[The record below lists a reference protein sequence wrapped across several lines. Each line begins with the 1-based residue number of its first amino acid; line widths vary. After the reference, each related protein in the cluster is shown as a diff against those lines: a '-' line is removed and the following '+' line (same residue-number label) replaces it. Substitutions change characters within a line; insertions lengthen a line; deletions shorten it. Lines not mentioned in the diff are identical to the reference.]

1 MDETV
6 NHISQEERK
15 VLEKLPGYEQIFYY
29 HDGAF
34 RLELMTEDMY
44 HAVGVSKEDTL
55 QYYENQ
61 RDELVHPNDRQKLYD
76 AMHKA
81 MEAEAEECL
90 DLRLRK
96 IGGHRYQWYRTGIS
110 IRKLGDDEAL
120 IYLSFVNINDLQARN
135 EIQEEEHKSTDL
147 LLETI
152 LDTTQTPI
160 FWKDDRRR
168 FAGANRAFL
177 DYFGFSS
184 EEIIMGKTDEEMKW
198 HPDPG
203 SFMDDEQSVLNG
215 ESTYLVH
222 GKCRCRGEV
231 RDILSSMSP
240 IYRNGKII
248 GLVGSFVDVT
258 ERYRQDRK
266 ISALNDQLNTA
277 LERERI
283 SARAI
288 NEFLSRMSYEI
299 RTPMNA
305 VIGLSHLAM
314 DKTEEN
320 PTRDYLEKIAVSGEY
335 LLGILNDVLDLRKI
349 EGGDITLM
357 PSRCS
362 IHEILNT
369 AGTLTQ
375 PLAKSGNVTFTI
387 SEEGIRNR
395 YGICDQKRVEQIL
408 INLLSNAVKFT
419 DPGGRVELSVKQEFL
434 SDRMRVTFV
443 VKDTGC
449 GMSPEF
455 LVRLFEPFSQENRD
469 PGRYGAGTGLGLAI
483 ARRFARLMGGDI
495 IADSREGIG
504 STFEASVMF
513 GLCSQEEIEQT
524 RKEEQSVQESDT
536 ALKGKKVLIA
546 EDNELNIEVATA
558 ILEQINIQVET
569 AANGREALDK
579 FNQSQV
585 GDYAAILMDLQMPV
599 MDGYEATQQI
609 RSMNRADASEV
620 PIIAMSADVLE
631 ESVRKAMGKGMDGYI
646 SKPINHDQLFRTL
659 KKLIRTEK
667 SRN

>member
-1 MDETV
+1 
-6 NHISQEERK
+6 
-15 VLEKLPGYEQIFYY
+15 
-29 HDGAF
+29 
-34 RLELMTEDMY
+34 
-44 HAVGVSKEDTL
+44 
-55 QYYENQ
+55 
-61 RDELVHPNDRQKLYD
+61 
-76 AMHKA
+76 
-81 MEAEAEECL
+81 
-90 DLRLRK
+90 
-96 IGGHRYQWYRTGIS
+96 
-110 IRKLGDDEAL
+110 
-120 IYLSFVNINDLQARN
+120 
-135 EIQEEEHKSTDL
+135 
-147 LLETI
+147 
-152 LDTTQTPI
+152 
-160 FWKDDRRR
+160 
-168 FAGANRAFL
+168 
-177 DYFGFSS
+177 
-184 EEIIMGKTDEEMKW
+184 MGKTDEEMKW

-579 FNQSQV
+579 FNQSQA

>member
-203 SFMDDEQSVLNG
+203 SFMDDEQS
-215 ESTYLVH
+215 S
-222 GKCRCRGEV
+222 
-231 RDILSSMSP
+231 
-240 IYRNGKII
+240 
-248 GLVGSFVDVT
+248 
-258 ERYRQDRK
+258 
-266 ISALNDQLNTA
+266 
-277 LERERI
+277 
-283 SARAI
+283 
-288 NEFLSRMSYEI
+288 
-299 RTPMNA
+299 
-305 VIGLSHLAM
+305 
-314 DKTEEN
+314 
-320 PTRDYLEKIAVSGEY
+320 
-335 LLGILNDVLDLRKI
+335 LR
-349 EGGDITLM
+349 
-357 PSRCS
+357 
-362 IHEILNT
+362 
-369 AGTLTQ
+369 
-375 PLAKSGNVTFTI
+375 
-387 SEEGIRNR
+387 
-395 YGICDQKRVEQIL
+395 
-408 INLLSNAVKFT
+408 
-419 DPGGRVELSVKQEFL
+419 
-434 SDRMRVTFV
+434 
-443 VKDTGC
+443 
-449 GMSPEF
+449 
-455 LVRLFEPFSQENRD
+455 
-469 PGRYGAGTGLGLAI
+469 
-483 ARRFARLMGGDI
+483 
-495 IADSREGIG
+495 
-504 STFEASVMF
+504 
-513 GLCSQEEIEQT
+513 
-524 RKEEQSVQESDT
+524 
-536 ALKGKKVLIA
+536 
-546 EDNELNIEVATA
+546 
-558 ILEQINIQVET
+558 
-569 AANGREALDK
+569 
-579 FNQSQV
+579 
-585 GDYAAILMDLQMPV
+585 
-599 MDGYEATQQI
+599 
-609 RSMNRADASEV
+609 
-620 PIIAMSADVLE
+620 
-631 ESVRKAMGKGMDGYI
+631 
-646 SKPINHDQLFRTL
+646 
-659 KKLIRTEK
+659 
-667 SRN
+667 